1 MKPTRFIGLDIHKH
15 YLVAMGVDP
24 DQQQVYGPKRV
35 EWPDFEAWIGR
46 ELCQQDAVSVEMTTN
61 TWLVHDTLLPHIHSV
76 TVVHPQH
83 VRAIVG
89 AQVKTDKKAALTLA
103 QLLAANLLRGIW
115 VPDQYTRDL
124 RALVAQRDRIA
135 SLGAVSKNRL
145 HAVIHRYHLQMP
157 EHIELFHPDLRPW
170 WGLLN
175 VPELEKVRIESY
187 LDTLAFA
194 EAQKKRLDEHLAKA
208 AAQDARIPLLVQLPG
223 VAFLTAITILAAIG
237 DIRRFPDG
245 QHLVGYAGLGARVHD
260 SGELHARGRI
270 TKAGRRDLRGAMVD
284 AANHAVQHHPF
295 WKKELARLEP
305 RLGRSKA
312 IVAIARKLLMA
323 VWHILY
329 KEIADKHAEARD
341 VACSFFAHAYKVKVK
356 NLGGL
361 SAKDWTRREL
371 DRLGIG
377 RDLQEIPWGTKKV
390 KLPPST
396 LS

>member
-1 MKPTRFIGLDIHKH
+1 MKPTRFVGLDIHKH
-15 YLVAMGVDP
+15 YLVAMAVDP
-24 DQQQVYGPKRV
+24 DQNQVYGPRRV
-35 EWPDFEAWIGR
+35 EWPDFEAWIER
-46 ELCQQDAVSVEMTTN
+46 ELTPQDAVAVEMTTN
-61 TWLVHDTLLPHIHSV
+61 TWLVHDTLLPHVHAV

-115 VPDQYTRDL
+115 VPDNYTRDL
-124 RALVAQRDRIA
+124 RALVAQRDRMA
-135 SLGAVSKNRL
+135 SLGAIAKNRL
-145 HAVIHRYHLQMP
+145 HAVIHRYHLHVP
-157 EHIELFHPDLRPW
+157 EKVELFHPDLRPW
-170 WGLLN
+170 WRLLK

-194 EAQKKRLDEHLAKA
+194 TEQKKRLEEHLAKA
-208 AAQDARIPLLVQLPG
+208 AAEDQRVPLLIQLPG
-223 VAFLTAITILAAIG
+223 VGFLTAVAILAAIG
-237 DIRRFPDG
+237 IIQRFPDG

-260 SGELHARGRI
+260 SGELHATGRI
-270 TKAGRRDLRGAMVD
+270 TKAGRKDLRSAMVD

-312 IVAIARKLLMA
+312 IVAIARKLLVI
-323 VWHILY
+323 VWHVLS
-329 KEIADKHAEARD
+329 KEVADRHAEARD
-341 VACSFFAHAYKVKVK
+341 VACSLFAHAYRVKVR

-361 SAKDWTRREL
+361 SAKAWTRREL

-377 RDLQEIPWGTKKV
+377 RELEVIPWGSKTV
-390 KLPPST
+390 KLPPSS
-396 LS
+396 LQ